1 MKRSIRV
8 LKVAACPFPYPRG
21 TPVRIYNLAGA
32 LAERGHEVH
41 VATYHLGVDAPHP
54 PFAIHRTPR
63 FPIYHK
69 TSPGP
74 SYAKLAILDP
84 MLIVKVRRMLR
95 RHAFDVIHA
104 HHFEGL
110 LVAAVA
116 RPRRGPPIVFDSH
129 TLLESELPHYGMGLP
144 GRLKKSIGRKL
155 DLNLPRRADHV
166 IAVTTDMRRKMIES
180 GSVEAGDI
188 SVIPNGVETG
198 PFERDSTC
206 SPTPFRATR
215 TKRVIFSG
223 NLAPYQ
229 GIELLLDAFR
239 TLRDLRDDV
248 VLDVV
253 TEDAWEPYAAKVALL
268 GLEEHI
274 EVHRVGFESVPTLLA
289 AADVAVNP
297 RVDCDGVPQKVLNY
311 MAAGKPVVS
320 FAGSAKH
327 LVDGVHGLVV
337 PDSDA
342 GAFARAIDRLLG
354 DAPLSSALGEAGRDL
369 VRSELS
375 WDHAAAQVEAVYERL
390 L

>member
-1 MKRSIRV
+1 MRV

-21 TPVRIYNLAGA
+21 TPVRIYNLAAA

-41 VATYHLGVDAPHP
+41 VATYHLGVDTPEAP
-54 PFAIHRTPR
+54 FGIHRTPR
-63 FPIYHK
+63 FSTYRK

-84 MLIVKVRRMLR
+84 MLIVKVRRMLG
-95 RHAFDVIHA
+95 RHSWDVIHA

-110 LVAAVA
+110 LVAAAA
-116 RPRRGPPIVFDSH
+116 RSRRGPPIVFDSH

-144 GRLKKSIGRKL
+144 QGLKRWIGRWL
-155 DLNLPRRADHV
+155 DLKLPGRADHV
-166 IAVTTDMRRKMIES
+166 VAVTTDMRERMIES
-180 GSVEAGDI
+180 GSVEAEDI
-188 SVIPNGVETG
+188 SVIPNGVELG
-198 PFERDSTC
+198 PFEFLTAP
-206 SPTPFRATR
+206 SPVPLR
-215 TKRVIFSG
+215 TKRVIFTG

-239 TLRDLRDDV
+239 VLRDLGDDV

-253 TEDAWEPYAAKVALL
+253 TEDAWDPYAAKAALL
-268 GLEEHI
+268 GIEEHI
-274 EVHRVGFESVPTLLA
+274 EVHSVGFESVPRLLA
-289 AADVAVNP
+289 AADVALNP

-311 MAAGKPVVS
+311 MAAGKPIVS

-327 LVDGVHGLVV
+327 VVDGVHGLVV

-342 GAFARAIDRLLG
+342 GAFARAIHRLLG
-354 DAPLSSALGEAGRDL
+354 DAPFSNALGEAGRDL

-375 WDHAAAQVEAVYERL
+375 WDHAAAQVETVYERL